1 MHRTITLSIGVLM
14 AAATLV
20 ACGDSAEKK
29 AADYCTLV
37 VQTATAQQALVTLL
51 NSGDIPAPADVK
63 NQLTTFRG
71 FLSQMAAKAPAELAD
86 DLILVVNGFTA
97 FDLGLQKVDY
107 DYNRLLTDDA
117 AAAQAQADM
126 AAMDAPETQDA
137 MLAVDDYSQTK
148 CGVAL
153 KTSRSTGP

>member
-1 MHRTITLSIGVLM
+1 MHRAITLSVGVLM
-14 AAATLV
+14 TAATLV
-20 ACGDSAEKK
+20 ACGDSEEKK
-29 AADYCTLV
+29 AADFCTV
-37 VQTATAQQALVTLL
+37 VAQTATAQQGLVTVL

-63 NQLTTFRG
+63 SQLTAFRDS
-71 FLSQMAAKAPAELAD
+71 LSRMAATAPAELVDAM
-86 DLILVVNGFTA
+86 ILVVNGFTA

-137 MLAVDDYSQTK
+137 MLAVDDYSLAN
-148 CGVAL
+148 CGIAL
-153 KTSRSTGP
+153 QTSRNTGP

>member
-1 MHRTITLSIGVLM
+1 MHRAITLTVGVLL

-20 ACGDSAEKK
+20 ACGDSEEKK

-37 VQTATAQQALVTLL
+37 AQTATAQQGLVALL
-51 NSGDIPAPADVK
+51 NSGDVPVPAEVK
-63 NQLTTFRG
+63 SQLTAFRDS
-71 FLSQMAAKAPAELAD
+71 LSQMAATAPPELAD

-107 DYNRLLTDDA
+107 DYMRLLTDDA
-117 AAAQAQADM
+117 AAAQAQEDM

-137 MLAVDDYSQTK
+137 MLAVDDYSITK
-148 CGVAL
+148 CGISL
-153 KTSRSTGP
+153 QTSRNTGP

>member
-1 MHRTITLSIGVLM
+1 MHRAITLSVGVLM
-14 AAATLV
+14 TAATLV
-20 ACGDSAEKK
+20 ACGDSEEKK
-29 AADYCTLV
+29 AADFCTV
-37 VQTATAQQALVTLL
+37 VAQTATAQQELVTLL

-63 NQLTTFRG
+63 SQLTAFRDS
-71 FLSQMAAKAPAELAD
+71 LSRMATTAPAELAD
-86 DLILVVNGFTA
+86 AMILVVNGFTA

-137 MLAVDDYSQTK
+137 MLAVDDYSLAN
-148 CGVAL
+148 CGISL
-153 KTSRSTGP
+153 QTSRNTGP

>member
-1 MHRTITLSIGVLM
+1 MKRLTTLFIGISLC
-14 AAATLV
+14 AATMV

-29 AADYCTLV
+29 AADFCSLV
-37 VQTATAQQALVTLL
+37 TQTATAQQGLVALL
-51 NSGDIPAPADVK
+51 NPGDGSIPDPDAVK
-63 NQLTTFRG
+63 SQLTSFRNA
-71 FLSQMAAKAPAELAD
+71 LSQMSAAAPEALKA

-107 DYNRLLTDDA
+107 DYNRLLTDDD

-126 AAMDAPETQDA
+126 AAMDAPATQDA
-137 MLAVDDYSQTK
+137 MAAVDDYSLTN

-153 KTSRSTGP
+153 KTSRST